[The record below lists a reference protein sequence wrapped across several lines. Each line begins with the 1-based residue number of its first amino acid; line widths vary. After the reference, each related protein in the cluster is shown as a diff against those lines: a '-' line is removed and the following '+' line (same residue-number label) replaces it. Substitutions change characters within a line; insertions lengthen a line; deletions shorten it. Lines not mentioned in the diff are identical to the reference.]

1 MVCWFVFH
9 FILVKGDWDGK
20 EMVLLRE
27 SDGELGTLGALMALS
42 CTSYIHKSVY
52 VHTWPLCVT
61 HTCPGHTGSPRQRP
75 QSLGKPSHSKHL
87 CLKAAQFM
95 SCQCWGVS
103 QKSHPVCW
111 EMLHSPG
118 RAGSW
123 WCLGGLGGAH
133 SPLQLHA
140 EPCCPGGDP
149 GDSSDT
155 LGCSGAGASLTLG
168 LCYGTQLQTGNVP
181 FPSDEV
187 LWKTPMRSWKEK
199 IPQEWEWFFFCCRL
213 LLRLNYSKLFWYV
226 NAKFIVH

>member
-1 MVCWFVFH
+1 
-9 FILVKGDWDGK
+9 
-20 EMVLLRE
+20 
-27 SDGELGTLGALMALS
+27 MALS

-140 EPCCPGGDP
+140 EPLEGIQVTAVTPWD
-149 GDSSDT
+149 
-155 LGCSGAGASLTLG
+155 ALG
-168 LCYGTQLQTGNVP
+168 LEHPSPWGCAVGPSCRQEM
-181 FPSDEV
+181 FPSLVMKCCEKRPCDRERKKFPKNGSDFFLLPFVIETELQQIV
-187 LWKTPMRSWKEK
+187 LVCKCQVYCSLKSL
-199 IPQEWEWFFFCCRL
+199 Q
-213 LLRLNYSKLFWYV
+213 S
-226 NAKFIVH
+226 